1 MSKSEIEIF
10 SKKHDLNLPKGC
22 ISFLLKYNGA
32 FVSPPSYCSLPFPKI
47 DGEEIDFSMLFGIST
62 NEEPY
67 DIEAENYI
75 RDEIEY
81 FDNPLIIGSNSS
93 NNYYVI
99 NCDNND
105 ESVYCWDRTHIH
117 YDDNYDYAE
126 VDEEGKIYKFS
137 DTFDEFFDAI
147 FNNIGE
153 EKDIQIVKL

>member
-1 MSKSEIEIF
+1 
-10 SKKHDLNLPKGC
+10 
-22 ISFLLKYNGA
+22 
-32 FVSPPSYCSLPFPKI
+32 
-47 DGEEIDFSMLFGIST
+47 MLFGIST